1 MGAKIFQMLYVAAF
15 TLLVAACAT
24 QAQKQ
29 AQIITSQLNYT
40 NAEAEKCIA
49 QIKKEDVYLRVNQFA
64 ILDLNDPDAVIKM
77 TIDRFATESEKNDLL
92 QLHSLITGCRKQ
104 ILENLAKVHPDFT
117 ALMAKKFA
125 EADENLVYIMKN
137 DMTLG
142 EANEVTNKRLSD
154 LQSEWNSVAKN
165 IAQQLESANQ
175 SELLNRQR
183 AAAAMQQWSYQ
194 QQLLL
199 QNQQLINS
207 VNRPIMTNCN
217 YIGNSINCLSH

>member
-1 MGAKIFQMLYVAAF
+1 MSTQIRQMLSEAICI
-15 TLLVAACAT
+15 LLLTACAT

-29 AQIITSQLNYT
+29 LQNMTSQLNYT
-40 NAEAEKCIA
+40 TAEAEKCIA
-49 QIKKEDVYLRVNQFA
+49 QIKKEDVYLRANQFA

-92 QLHSLITGCRKQ
+92 QLHSLITVCRKQ

-117 ALMAKKFA
+117 ALMAKAFA
-125 EADENLVYIMKN
+125 EGDENLVHIMKN

-154 LQSEWNSVAKN
+154 FQSEWNSVAKN
-165 IAQQLESANQ
+165 IAQQLNSAHL
-175 SELLNRQR
+175 SELQDRQR

-194 QQLLL
+194 QQL
-199 QNQQLINS
+199 INS
-207 VNRPIMTNCN
+207 LNRPVINKPVMTNCQQF
-217 YIGNSINCLSH
+217 GNTVNCQSY